1 MRVAAG
7 TPPSERHVAVVV
19 PLRAVER
26 NKRVAASVLAGG
38 VAYKIALWFLPF
50 GLVAGGALGLSN
62 ADSTEEAVEGGGIP
76 SGVANAIGDTARSAD
91 SASWWLLAVGVPLLL
106 WAGHSGAKAVQLVHA
121 LVWDEPPPKPRPLR
135 GSLAFTGMACA
146 AIAVI
151 ASTSWLGDERWQSL
165 VAAALT
171 VAPLAGLW
179 LWASLHL
186 PHGDADWRALLPG
199 ALLVA
204 IGLSVLHELV
214 DTFLVSELE
223 QSRELYGAVGAV
235 TTVFFFIYCLGILV
249 VSAPVLNSSL
259 HDELALRRDDE
270 GSARPPRRDA
280 ATRDQRLTI
289 IQTV

>member
-1 MRVAAG
+1 MSG
-7 TPPSERHVAVVV
+7 KDPSELHVALAV

-38 VAYKIALWFLPF
+38 IAYKIALWFLPF
-50 GLVAGGALGLSN
+50 GLIAGGALGLSD
-62 ADSTEEAVEGGGIP
+62 ADSTEDAVEGGGIP

-91 SASWWLLAVGVPLLL
+91 SEAWWLLAAGVPLLL
-106 WAGHSGAKAVQLVHA
+106 WAGHAGAKAVQLVHA
-121 LVWDEPPPKPRPLR
+121 LVWDEPPPKPRPLQ

-146 AIAVI
+146 AMAVI
-151 ASTSWLGDERWQSL
+151 ASTAWLGDERWQSL
-165 VAAALT
+165 LAAALT

-186 PHGDADWRALLPG
+186 PHGDADWRALVPG

-204 IGLSVLHELV
+204 VGFSVLHEVV

-223 QSRELYGAVGAV
+223 QSTELYGAVGAV

-259 HDELALRRDDE
+259 HHELSSRRDE
-270 GSARPPRRDA
+270 TRAAETSGPAGASSA
-280 ATRDQRLTI
+280 
-289 IQTV
+289 